1 MEKFNLVCL
10 VAFRDAMDE
19 IKTIVK
25 NNAEPKVTVY
35 LLFIEAV
42 LSMGA
47 AELDW
52 YSCPLFCEY
61 SKYFKN
67 ILIVI

>member
-1 MEKFNLVCL
+1 MEKINLVCL
-10 VAFRDAMDE
+10 VAFRDAIDE

-25 NNAEPKVTVY
+25 NNAEPKDTVY

-42 LSMGA
+42 LSMGE

-52 YSCPLFCEY
+52 
-61 SKYFKN
+61 
-67 ILIVI
+67 